1 MTLRNI
7 IQPDNPLLR
16 RKARRVVSFD
26 RRFQR
31 LVDDMLETMQEAK
44 GIGLAAPQL
53 GVSQRVFVVCLPD
66 DSEEAREEF
75 GADAGAQHIIVNP
88 KLVRVSRVNS
98 RKALRV
104 ACPSRAIVGDVRTC
118 RSPSRIKGQDR
129 HGAAL
134 RIRADGWLARV
145 FQHELDHLNGV
156 LYIDIATDVRRA
168 GGQAKTSADAAA
180 TQTELARPGRTS
192 LHLCESW
199 RSLWSFWTG

>member
-44 GIGLAAPQL
+44 GIGLAAPQV
-53 GVSQRVFVVCLPD
+53 GVSQRVFVVRLPD

-75 GADAGAQHIIVNP
+75 GANAGAQHVIVNP
-88 KLVRVSRVNS
+88 KLVRVSRVLEEGVEGCLS
-98 RKALRV
+98 I
-104 ACPSRAIVGDVRTC
+104 PGFVGDVERAVAVT
-118 RSPSRIKGQDR
+118 IKGQDR
-129 HGAAL
+129 YGAAL

-156 LYIDIATDVRRA
+156 LYIDIATDVRPLEDEEEEDEA
-168 GGQAKTSADAAA
+168 ADAD
-180 TQTELARPGRTS
+180 
-192 LHLCESW
+192 
-199 RSLWSFWTG
+199 